1 MANTVSV
8 IMAVYN
14 GEKYI
19 EAAINSILTQ
29 SVAISKIII
38 VDDGSTDTTVDNI
51 ASFKNS
57 NITLLTQQNCG
68 QARAINAALP
78 FVETDF
84 ITFLDADDIWKSNK
98 TALQLAAFESNP
110 AAQLCF
116 GGMEEF
122 ISPELPIDEQNK
134 IRLNPVTFNAKVRP
148 CMMIRREVMRD
159 FGAFPEVPTMDF
171 IAWYASIKS
180 KIASEI
186 FVNDIV
192 LRRRLHLN
200 NVSRLE
206 RKKVDIANTFK
217 AILEQRRKANQSN
230 G

>member
-1 MANTVSV
+1 MANSVSA

-19 EAAINSILTQ
+19 EAAINSILKQT
-29 SVAISKIII
+29 VTISQIII
-38 VDDGSTDTTVDNI
+38 VDDGSTDTTVAKI
-51 ASFKNS
+51 VSLKKS
-57 NITLLTQQNCG
+57 NIVLVRQENGG
-68 QARAINAALP
+68 QAKAINAVLP
-78 FVETDF
+78 LVKCDF
-84 ITFLDADDIWKSNK
+84 ITFLDADDIWKNNK
-98 TALQLAAFESNP
+98 TELQLTAFKSNP

-122 ISPELPIDEQNK
+122 ISPELPIEEQQK
-134 IRLNPVTFNAKVRP
+134 IRLNPVKLDAKVRP
-148 CMMIRREVMRD
+148 CMMIKREAMLD

-171 IAWYASIKS
+171 IAWYANVKS
-180 KIASEI
+180 KITSEI
-186 FVNDIV
+186 FVDDIV
-192 LRRRLHLN
+192 LERRLHLN

-206 RKKVDIANTFK
+206 QKKADIATTFK